1 MSNEEG
7 LDTEELVVISDFLND
22 LTITNITMANITEDD
37 CVGVQ
42 VDPLDFENVSLV
54 VVDCSSISLV
64 FCEVQPDYESISNS
78 SNLPGL
84 PCVPTSTRQKRS
96 IDSDQ
101 GNFDHLRFN
110 KLF

>member
-1 MSNEEG
+1 MQDITELMSSEVG
-7 LDTEELVVISDFLND
+7 AVTEELVDVPDFLND
-22 LTITNITMANITEDD
+22 FTMINITDED

-42 VDPLDFENVSLV
+42 VDPLDFQNVSLV

-64 FCEVQPDYESISNS
+64 FCEVQPDYESVSNS

-96 IDSDQ
+96 INSDQ
-101 GNFDHLRFN
+101 GNFDQ
-110 KLF
+110 

>member
-1 MSNEEG
+1 MELMSNEEG
-7 LDTEELVVISDFLND
+7 VETEELVAISDFLND
-22 LTITNITMANITEDD
+22 LTTTNITMANITDDD

-84 PCVPTSTRQKRS
+84 PCVPPSTRQKRS
-96 IDSDQ
+96 TENDQ
-101 GNFDHLRFN
+101 GKSNQ
-110 KLF
+110 